1 MIYYTLKVDIM
12 HVRWDPLD
20 RFFNLVKVDNFCTV
34 EHHTLTHVNCW
45 QKIPSYALEW
55 SHFCIEK
62 IFCPFFR
69 IPCEAEE
76 VAEKTDSCHASSKT
90 QIERK
95 RRVDEK
101 REREMLYF
109 HSRCKLE
116 NYSKLSTRKLKNPCV
131 WWYWRLLNKH
141 IEKYT
146 FRSKHLTD

>member
-90 QIERK
+90 QTERK
-95 RRVDEK
+95 RRVDEQ
-101 REREMLYF
+101 REKCYIFTLDANWKTTL
-109 HSRCKLE
+109 SCQPE
-116 NYSKLSTRKLKNPCV
+116 NWRIPACGDIEDYSIS
-131 WWYWRLLNKH
+131 
-141 IEKYT
+141 I
-146 FRSKHLTD
+146 